1 MFAGDVFEP
10 RRNDD
15 RFHPALFCKEKAMTD
30 NTAIDKPKKMSEATR
45 QERAIIIAARIAIAI
60 MTSAMCTA
68 AQIARA
74 IDQAAADPEDAADLD
89 GVPAGPEALDWPE
102 LDDTGVCYGCN

>member
-1 MFAGDVFEP
+1 MFAGDVCVP

-15 RFHPALFCKEKAMTD
+15 RFHPAVCKEKAMSN
-30 NTAIDKPKKMSEATR
+30 NTAINNPKKMSEATR
-45 QERAIIIAARIAIAI
+45 QERAIIIASRIAIAI

-74 IDQAAADPEDAADLD
+74 MDEAADAEDAADLD
-89 GVPAGPEALDWPE
+89 GVAAGADALDWPE
-102 LDDTGVCYGCN
+102 LEDADVCYGCN

>member
-1 MFAGDVFEP
+1 MFAGDVCEP

-15 RFHPALFCKEKAMTD
+15 RFHPAQFCKEKAMLND
-30 NTAIDKPKKMSEATR
+30 TAINKPKKMSEATR
-45 QERAIIIAARIAIAI
+45 QERAIIIASRIAIAI

-74 IDQAAADPEDAADLD
+74 IDEAASPEDAADLD
-89 GVPAGPEALDWPE
+89 GFPAGREALDWPE
-102 LDDTGVCYGCN
+102 LDDAGVCYGCN